1 MSYGYNRAEFKSVKI
16 SGSLVALYCKFV
28 SLELALKEELG
39 GVSSQLNGGH
49 DIPLLL
55 NQLAL
60 TSTRAK
66 VIAGRGKLNSLLVE
80 LRTKMGVI
88 NCQGR
93 QGSCVKLPSKS
104 YPYLRYIRHSSD
116 NWVGANST
124 TAEIAA
130 LNTTVNKII
139 HALTTTGVLV

>member
-1 MSYGYNRAEFKSVKI
+1 MSYGYNRAEFKSVKV

-28 SLELALKEELG
+28 SLELALKDELG
-39 GVSSQLNGGH
+39 GATSQLNGGH
-49 DIPLLL
+49 DIPMLL

-60 TSTRAK
+60 TSTRSK

-80 LRTKMGVI
+80 LRNKMAVI

-93 QGSCVKLPSKS
+93 GGVCVKLPSKS

-116 NWVGANST
+116 AWVGAKST
-124 TAEIAA
+124 SVEVAA
-130 LNTTVNKII
+130 LNATVNKII
-139 HALTTTGVLV
+139 HTLTTTGVSV